1 MNKCWKYFM
10 LYLIFWRDRKG
21 GGGGG
26 LAPFDVVNPG
36 ISVKEGYEI

>member
-1 MNKCWKYFM
+1 M
-10 LYLIFWRDRKG
+10 LEIFHALLDLLEGQKG
-21 GGGGG
+21 RGGES

>member
-21 GGGGG
+21 GGEG

>member
-1 MNKCWKYFM
+1 M
-10 LYLIFWRDRKG
+10 LEIFHALLDLLEGQKG
-21 GGGGG
+21 RGGGGG

>member
-1 MNKCWKYFM
+1 M
-10 LYLIFWRDRKG
+10 LYLIFWRDRK
-21 GGGGG
+21 GGGG

>member
-1 MNKCWKYFM
+1 M
-10 LYLIFWRDRKG
+10 LEIFHALLDLLEGKKG
-21 GGGGG
+21 RGG